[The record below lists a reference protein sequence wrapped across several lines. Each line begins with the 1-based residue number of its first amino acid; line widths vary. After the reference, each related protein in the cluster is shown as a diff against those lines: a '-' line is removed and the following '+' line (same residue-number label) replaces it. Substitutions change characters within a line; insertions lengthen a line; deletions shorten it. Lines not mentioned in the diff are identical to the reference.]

1 MSDDSAN
8 NDPMSAAFGLP
19 PMPMDSRV
27 KDLVVKG
34 HDDSAESDFSIARAN
49 IHEIIDVGSFA
60 IQKLSVI
67 ADASQNPTAFNAL
80 SNLMSTLLQA
90 NRDLLAL
97 QKDIREI
104 TKADEPTTKEA
115 KQVTNQ
121 SLFVGSTAELADLIN
136 TMKTGGSDV
145 VHVSNRMDK
154 DR

>member
-1 MSDDSAN
+1 
-8 NDPMSAAFGLP
+8 MSAAFGLP

-121 SLFVGSTAELADLIN
+121 NLFVGSTAELA
-136 TMKTGGSDV
+136 TMLEQMK
-145 VHVSNRMDK
+145 NEKKR
-154 DR
+154 